1 MNTINQSSANLTFI
15 ERLSQQRQEQSEK
28 LASAKKIN
36 RAADDAAGLQ
46 IASRLSSNIA
56 QNQQL
61 NFNAQDQININSSQS
76 SALSIIN
83 TSLQRA
89 NELSIQS
96 GNPLADSNIIQQ
108 ELDGISEQ
116 VNAIADEVLGQNNF
130 LSGLDA
136 SDPAAT
142 QTILESASTLINQN
156 NASLGASSNA
166 LSSQVVSYEAAI
178 INTSASRS
186 RIEDT
191 DFAKQTSEQ
200 QKTEALLQSA
210 ILTKQNEEERK
221 GLLFNQLV

>member
-1 MNTINQSSANLTFI
+1 MNTIKQSSANLTFI

-46 IASRLSSNIA
+46 ITSRLSSNIA

-61 NFNAQDQININSSQS
+61 SFNAQDQININSSQS
-76 SALSIIN
+76 SALSAIN

-116 VNAIADEVLGQNNF
+116 VNVIADEVLGQNNF
-130 LSGLDA
+130 LNGLDA

-142 QTILESASTLINQN
+142 QTILENASTLINQN

-166 LSSQVVSYEAAI
+166 LSSQVLSYEAAI

-200 QKTEALLQSA
+200 QKTEVLLQSA
-210 ILTKQNEEERK
+210 IVTKQNEEERK

>member
-15 ERLSQQRQEQSEK
+15 ERLNQQRQEQSEK

-61 NFNAQDQININSSQS
+61 SFNAQDQININSSQS

-89 NELSIQS
+89 NELSVQS

-142 QTILESASTLINQN
+142 QTILENASTLINQN

-166 LSSQVVSYEAAI
+166 LSSQVLSYEAAI

-200 QKTEALLQSA
+200 QKTEVLLQSA